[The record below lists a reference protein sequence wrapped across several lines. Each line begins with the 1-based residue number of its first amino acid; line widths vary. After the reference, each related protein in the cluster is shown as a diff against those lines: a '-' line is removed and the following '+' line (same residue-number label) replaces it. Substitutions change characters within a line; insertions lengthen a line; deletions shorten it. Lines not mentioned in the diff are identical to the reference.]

1 MTAKITIAIDGYA
14 ACGKSTLAKALAKE
28 LGYIYVDS
36 GAMYRATTLYFLNNQ
51 LSWDDAET
59 VRQALPN
66 IHIEFAKV
74 GGKTHTFLNGQD
86 VEEEIRTM
94 RISNQV
100 SYVSA
105 VSAVRKMLV
114 RRQQEMG
121 AMKGLAMDG
130 RDIGT
135 VVFKDAELKLFMTAS
150 IEARTQRRLEELHA
164 KGIFEVDVTEV
175 ERNLLE
181 RDRIDSSRDDS
192 PLTQAKDA
200 VIIDNTN
207 LSPEEQFNM
216 ALELARTR
224 IAAKSKRLELIG

>member
-36 GAMYRATTLYFLNNQ
+36 GAMYRATTLYFLNHQ
-51 LSWDDAET
+51 LSWDNPET
-59 VRQALPN
+59 VRQTLPK

-74 GGKTHTFLNGQD
+74 AGATHTFLNGQD
-86 VEEEIRTM
+86 VEQEIRTM

-135 VVFKDAELKLFMTAS
+135 VVFRDAELKLFMTAS
-150 IEARTQRRLEELHA
+150 IEARRQRRLEELQA
-164 KGIFEVDVTEV
+164 KGVFEINEAEV
-175 ERNLLE
+175 EHNLLS
-181 RDRIDSSRDDS
+181 RDRIDSNREDS

-224 IAAKSKRLELIG
+224 IAAKNRKLELIG

>member
-14 ACGKSTLAKALAKE
+14 ACGKSTLAKALAKK

-36 GAMYRATTLYFLNNQ
+36 GAMYRATTLYFLNNK
-51 LSWDDAET
+51 LNWNIAED
-59 VRQALPN
+59 VRQALAN
-66 IHIEFAKV
+66 VHIEFAKI
-74 GGKTHTFLNGQD
+74 GTQTHTFLNGED
-86 VEEEIRTM
+86 VEQEIRTM
-94 RISNQV
+94 RVSNQV
-100 SYVSA
+100 SYVSS

-150 IEARTQRRLEELHA
+150 IEARTQRRLDELHS
-164 KGIFEVDVTEV
+164 KGVFDSDMLAV
-175 ERNLLE
+175 ENNLTE
-181 RDRIDSSRDDS
+181 RDRIDSSREDS
-192 PLTQAKDA
+192 PLSQAKDA

-224 IAAKSKRLELIG
+224 IAAKIKRLELIG